1 MTNSQRKNRK
11 MKYFLFITIF
21 CIFSADGFSQL
32 TNNGATIIIE
42 SGAKLILNGNDLNTN
57 DGSLTNTGILEI
69 QRDLKNTGTI
79 TSSAINSKIVFTG
92 SSSSLFTVGN
102 ITLGKLEVR
111 KLNANVEL
119 SGDLTIQDEL
129 SFNSPGNS
137 RLVLSNS
144 DLVLEPS
151 ATITGASAQEYIETN
166 GAGFLIKEMN
176 AAGGF
181 TFPVGNSQGRAALET
196 VVSGSSFPP
205 NARLKVNVSDTKEP
219 NVPGTVLDYLE
230 RHWVVEAENIGG
242 YNNAVTGTYL
252 PSDVVG
258 QELLIEGASFDGTM
272 WSYINAGRGSNTVS
286 ANLTTNS
293 STFTGREQGAP
304 LPVELVDFAA
314 LKTSSNDVQLSWTT
328 ASEFNTS
335 HYSIERSTDATHWQ
349 TVGEVSAKG
358 LSEES
363 LTYDFIDAEI
373 PRDVRSH
380 RDLYYRLHII
390 DFDGYSEYSPVD
402 LVNFGEASK
411 SLGVYPNPTS
421 DVVNLITTDGQNEV
435 LVFNALGKLV
445 HSVVNTT
452 QLNLASFPVGI
463 YQVSVRSGGVVQ
475 LATVIKSE

>member
-92 SSSSLFTVGN
+92 SSSSLFTIGN
-102 ITLGKLEVR
+102 TTLRTLDVR
-111 KLNANVEL
+111 KSNADVEL
-119 SGDLTIQDEL
+119 SGDLAVQKEL
-129 SFNSPGNS
+129 SFNSSGNS
-137 RLVLSNS
+137 RLVLSDS
-144 DLVLEPS
+144 DLILEPS
-151 ATITGASAQEYIETN
+151 ATITGASSQAFIQTN
-166 GAGFLIKEMN
+166 GNGMLIKEMSGPG
-176 AAGGF
+176 AF
-181 TFPVGNSQGRAALET
+181 TFPVGNGQNLTALET
-196 VVSGSSFPP
+196 NVTGTNFSG
-205 NARLKVNVSDTKEP
+205 AKLKVRVVGSKEP

-242 YNNAVTGTYL
+242 YDNALSGNYL

-272 WSYINAGRGSNTVS
+272 WSYINAGRGTNTVS

-304 LPVELVDFAA
+304 LPVELVDFVA

-335 HYSIERSTDATHWQ
+335 YYSIERSTDATHWQ
-349 TVGEVSAKG
+349 TIGEVSAKG
-358 LSEES
+358 QGEES

-373 PRDVRSH
+373 PQDVRSQSV
-380 RDLYYRLHII
+380 LYYRLHII

-402 LVNFGEASK
+402 VVNFGEASK